1 MSAPRAVEIGHR
13 PSVLGAAQ
21 RRKTAADLVYV
32 EGGEL
37 FDHASP
43 AYRRARLPI
52 ARRCPGLVW
61 VNYQDS
67 GTQTYAQLVTL
78 ADYLPIGIMLVLAA
92 VFVAVSLVASRLFRP
107 NRPTFEK
114 LEPYE
119 CGIIPEV
126 EPSQRFPVKF
136 YLVAMLFVIFDV
148 EIIFLFA
155 WASIW
160 TDLGWYGIAAVLIF
174 TFFVLETLAYVWKR
188 GALDWNVK
196 RRARYIPPETQRA
209 A

>member
-1 MSAPRAVEIGHR
+1 M
-13 PSVLGAAQ
+13 
-21 RRKTAADLVYV
+21 
-32 EGGEL
+32 
-37 FDHASP
+37 
-43 AYRRARLPI
+43 
-52 ARRCPGLVW
+52 
-61 VNYQDS
+61 
-67 GTQTYAQLVTL
+67 TL
-78 ADYLPIGIMLVLAA
+78 ADYLPIGLMLVLAA
-92 VFVAVSLVASRLFRP
+92 LFVAVSLVASRLFAP
-107 NRPTFEK
+107 NHPTPEK

-119 CGIIPEV
+119 CGIIPET

-160 TDLGWYGIAAVLIF
+160 NFLGWYGVAAVLIF
-174 TFFVLETLAYVWKR
+174 TFFVLETLFYVWKR

-196 RRARYIPPETQRA
+196 RRARYVGQETREA